1 MRFPVQCLEES
12 RKKTWTLTPMSWSIS
27 NTSLDAGR
35 SNLDS
40 LNSENTS
47 LCRASYDLKN
57 KLKNGEVGG
66 GGRRGGCVS
75 VIDVSVLCGVWAP

>member
-1 MRFPVQCLEES
+1 
-12 RKKTWTLTPMSWSIS
+12 MSWSIS
-27 NTSLDAGR
+27 NTSLDGGR

-66 GGRRGGCVS
+66 GGDGGG
-75 VIDVSVLCGVWAP
+75 DAYP